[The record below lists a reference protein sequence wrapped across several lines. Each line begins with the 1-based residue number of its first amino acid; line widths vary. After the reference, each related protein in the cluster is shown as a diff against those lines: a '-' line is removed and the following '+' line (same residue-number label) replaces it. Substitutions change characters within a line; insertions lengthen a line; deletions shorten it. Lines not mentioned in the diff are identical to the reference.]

1 MIVPRTECRCA
12 SCGSHLGHVFDDGP
26 KPTGQRFCLN
36 GVALAFTA
44 VDADPALAA
53 TVAERVAST
62 TAAGGPAQPL
72 GAVLPGVAF
81 NLACT
86 ALFVSSFLDHLAVA
100 TDGSLVA
107 KALTL
112 FPLLSAAY
120 CFYTAGSSLFRV
132 FSR

>member
-1 MIVPRTECRCA
+1 MIVPRTECCCA
-12 SCGSHLGHVFDDGP
+12 SCGSHLGHVFEDGP

-36 GVALAFTA
+36 GVALTFTA
-44 VDADPALAA
+44 ADADPALAA
-53 TVAERVAST
+53 SVAERVAS
-62 TAAGGPAQPL
+62 AVRGPAQPW

-81 NLACT
+81 NLGCT

-112 FPLLSAAY
+112 FPLLSAAF
-120 CFYTAGSSLFRV
+120 CLYTAGCSLNRL
-132 FSR
+132 FS